1 MYRLPERRRPKFRN
15 IEKVHVDFLK

>member
-15 IEKVHVDFLK
+15 IKKVHVDFLK